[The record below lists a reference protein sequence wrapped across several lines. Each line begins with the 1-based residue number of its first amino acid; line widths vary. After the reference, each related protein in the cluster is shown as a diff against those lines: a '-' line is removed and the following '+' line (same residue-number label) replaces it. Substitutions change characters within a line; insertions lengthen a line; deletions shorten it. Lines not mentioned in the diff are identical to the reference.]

1 MRLIGIMAMIVG
13 SVLIS
18 TAPIDDARV
27 IVEIPAPIPFIV
39 CENGMIFITD
49 IPPF

>member
-18 TAPIDDARV
+18 TAPIETAAIIIEDPFPV
-27 IVEIPAPIPFIV
+27 PIIV
-39 CENGMIFITD
+39 CELGMIFITD
-49 IPPF
+49 TPPF